1 MSQLQKS
8 ISRIQRR
15 EGPRIGFGAVS
26 REKPKAMLMGVV
38 VTSGSSAKAA
48 LDAGADL
55 ALLKANDPA
64 AAAGQ
69 LKDVGSGQCAGVILP
84 SLDDAGAETLRKAGC
99 DFVVTTLA
107 GAVAT
112 AVDPEQMG
120 HVVAVVDTIEDTTL
134 RALGPLGLDG
144 LYIEHAANTMSL
156 AGQLELV
163 RLSSF
168 AGSPLIAAIGGN
180 PTVGELRVLRDSGVA
195 VVVAPEG
202 TTVERLNALADLLK
216 AVPPPRKPRR
226 EGGEIALVPS
236 VVGVEAE
243 EEEEEEGDD
252 E

>member
-1 MSQLQKS
+1 
-8 ISRIQRR
+8 
-15 EGPRIGFGAVS
+15 
-26 REKPKAMLMGVV
+26 
-38 VTSGSSAKAA
+38 
-48 LDAGADL
+48 
-55 ALLKANDPA
+55 
-64 AAAGQ
+64 
-69 LKDVGSGQCAGVILP
+69 VIIP

-112 AVDPEQMG
+112 AVDPEKMG
-120 HVVAVVDTIEDTTL
+120 HVVAVVDAIEDTTL

-144 LYIEHAANTMSL
+144 LYIEHTANAMSL

-163 RLSSF
+163 RLSSL
-168 AGSPLIAAIGGN
+168 AGTPLIAAIGGN

-202 TTVERLNALADLLK
+202 TTADGLNTLAELLK

-236 VVGVEAE
+236 VVGAEVEEEGE
-243 EEEEEEGDD
+243 EEEEE
-252 E
+252 